1 MRGLLLNN
9 YYSMQSNLK
18 VSLGIS
24 LCLLLVS
31 LFASDITALN
41 AVIAGQ
47 IMVFSV
53 SIGAS
58 QQVDEAANWN
68 RMEITLPVRRSTV
81 IHAKYLSFIMLIVMG
96 IGVSLCTPVLN
107 MLKAADPAGF
117 AQLWNGYTFGLSLS
131 ISTISLCFPAILK
144 FGVEKNEMMLF
155 LSAGISVGLRI
166 GVWALMNFT
175 GKSVNFNGSEVGT
188 GFLMLSL
195 VMFAVS
201 YLVSVRIQQSK
212 EF

>member
-1 MRGLLLNN
+1 MKGLLLNN
-9 YYSMQSNLK
+9 FYSMQSNLK

-31 LFASDITALN
+31 LFSSDITALN

-68 RMEITLPVRRSTV
+68 RMEITLPVKRSTV
-81 IHAKYLSFIMLIVMG
+81 IHAKYLSFIMLMVMG
-96 IGVSLCTPVLN
+96 LAVSLCTPLLN
-107 MLKAADPAGF
+107 MFKAAEPAGYM
-117 AQLWNGYTFGLSLS
+117 QLWSGYTFGLSLS

-166 GVWALMNFT
+166 GVWALMNLS
-175 GKSVNFNGSEVGT
+175 GESVNFNGSEVGA

-201 YLVSVRIQQSK
+201 YLVAVRIQQNK